1 MHFQTGKKI
10 DFDRN
15 NKFLEKAKDAQQP
28 LLTETV
34 VPQKLVTVTKGKGI
48 DDITIKASN
57 QKLENLSHIKL
68 GKGDS
73 IILDLGN
80 HHVGYFS
87 VEISSVGS
95 PMDAPLFLH
104 LVFAEQP
111 VEFVKIKE
119 PYDGAL
125 SKSWLQEDYVH
136 VDQLP
141 TVLKLNRRYSCRY
154 IKLEVIDTSPKW
166 KIVFHNPTFEAKSA
180 VSLANVTTFKTNDDQ
195 LNKII
200 AVSAKTLQDCMQ
212 DVFEDGPK
220 RDRRLWLGDLR
231 LQALANYAS
240 FNDQNLVK
248 RCLYLFGALP
258 TSSGRITSNLF
269 TGSEPIPDDTFL
281 YDYGLFFISTLYDYY
296 QQYHDKET
304 VKDLFLPAKRELA
317 QALLYLNKQN
327 LVELKSDWPI
337 YVDSGNNFDKSTCAT
352 AILIY
357 ALKQFISLGQVVN
370 EDMTDYTNKLQD
382 IVEAALNNLYDKK
395 TGFFVSGK
403 NKEINVAS
411 QVWMVLAHI
420 LTDEE
425 NQQLMAASMKKF
437 YPFKDITTPY
447 MYHHIA
453 AALFES
459 GNNELAIKLIKKYWG
474 SMLDLGADTFWEAF
488 KPDDLDFSPYNNLA
502 INSYCHAWSCT
513 PIYLLKKYYK

>member
-1 MHFQTGKKI
+1 M
-10 DFDRN
+10 
-15 NKFLEKAKDAQQP
+15 
-28 LLTETV
+28 
-34 VPQKLVTVTKGKGI
+34 
-48 DDITIKASN
+48 
-57 QKLENLSHIKL
+57 
-68 GKGDS
+68 
-73 IILDLGN
+73 
-80 HHVGYFS
+80 
-87 VEISSVGS
+87 
-95 PMDAPLFLH
+95 
-104 LVFAEQP
+104 VFAEQP
-111 VEFVKIKE
+111 IEFVKITE

-125 SKSWLQEDYVH
+125 SKSWLQEDYIH

-166 KIVFHNPTFEAKSA
+166 KVVFHNPTFEAKSA
-180 VSLANVTTFKTNDDQ
+180 VSLANIATFKTDDDQ

-281 YDYGLFFISTLYDYY
+281 YDYGLFFISTLFDYY

-370 EDMTDYTNKLQD
+370 EDMTDYT
-382 IVEAALNNLYDKK
+382 
-395 TGFFVSGK
+395 K
-403 NKEINVAS
+403 N
-411 QVWMVLAHI
+411 
-420 LTDEE
+420 
-425 NQQLMAASMKKF
+425 
-437 YPFKDITTPY
+437 
-447 MYHHIA
+447 
-453 AALFES
+453 
-459 GNNELAIKLIKKYWG
+459 
-474 SMLDLGADTFWEAF
+474 
-488 KPDDLDFSPYNNLA
+488 
-502 INSYCHAWSCT
+502 
-513 PIYLLKKYYK
+513 YKIS